1 MMRTIKKYFYI
12 LMSFVFLGF
21 GGYIFV
27 TYYSYIFAKHV
38 VGQVYE
44 IRRVNQPNLVVGS
57 ATAGFNPDIMHSY
70 AVAIRTLSGEIF
82 TSSGSDR
89 KWEVVQKGICV
100 KASFYPYPPWD
111 FEKGGTYSRARL
123 NEMMEC
129 PPEYKNLSTLPPDT
143 DSQNKAADPQSAQP
157 LPSANPTQSGAPSS
171 GSGSQTQPQ

>member
-1 MMRTIKKYFYI
+1 MRTIKKYFYI
-12 LMSFVFLGF
+12 LMSFVLVGL

-27 TYYSYIFAKHV
+27 NYYSYIFAKTV

-57 ATAGFNPDIMHSY
+57 ATAGFNPDVMHSY

-100 KASFYPYPPWD
+100 EASFYPYPPWD

-123 NEMMEC
+123 EKMMEC
-129 PPEYKNLSTLPPDT
+129 SEEYKKLSALPNDTRSQGAPQTTDPQQPMNSLPP
-143 DSQNKAADPQSAQP
+143 
-157 LPSANPTQSGAPSS
+157 GGVPSS
-171 GSGSQTQPQ
+171 PEMGSQQKAQ